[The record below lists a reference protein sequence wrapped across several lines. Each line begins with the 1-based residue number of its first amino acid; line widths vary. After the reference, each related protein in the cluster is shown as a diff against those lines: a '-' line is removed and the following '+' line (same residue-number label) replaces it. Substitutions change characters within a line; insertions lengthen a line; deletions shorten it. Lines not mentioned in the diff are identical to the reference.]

1 LLEQRPDYEKVELPR
16 SDSII
21 SRTIS
26 IQIKLSW
33 TKEELTDRIEKIT
46 GALEG

>member
-1 LLEQRPDYEKVELPR
+1 LPR
-16 SDSII
+16 SDSIM

-33 TKEELTDRIEKIT
+33 TKEELTDRIGKIAAAVT
-46 GALEG
+46 S